1 VAPSLSLFVY
11 TLLVVGTAVAI
22 ILLSHFLGK
31 RPLTDEKTIPY
42 ECGMDP
48 LDTRKH
54 RFSIKYYIVALLF
67 VIFDVEIVFI
77 YLWAISVRD
86 MGLFGLLEM
95 FIFVGILLV
104 AFVYAWIK
112 GGLTW
117 ES

>member
-1 VAPSLSLFVY
+1 MAPSLSLFVY